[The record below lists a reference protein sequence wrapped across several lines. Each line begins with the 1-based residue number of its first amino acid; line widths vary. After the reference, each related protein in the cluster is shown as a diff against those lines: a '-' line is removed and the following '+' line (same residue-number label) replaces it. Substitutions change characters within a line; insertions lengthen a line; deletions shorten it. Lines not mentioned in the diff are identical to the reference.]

1 MIRFLILI
9 VLTYLPV
16 TLATT
21 FETLTLDAMVSEAQL
36 AFFGEVTGIQVEARE
51 GDPWT
56 LVTFS
61 ILTPLS
67 DLDDEETVTL
77 AFFGGTLPDGTSVSV
92 NQMPGFSSGE
102 RVLILAYDE
111 DLYSPV
117 VGFNQG
123 LWRELT
129 LGLTNER
136 GQILS
141 IDDEGNL
148 LEDGAGASTQDILA
162 QLSERFGTQP

>member
-1 MIRFLILI
+1 MMRFFILI
-9 VLTYLPV
+9 VLSCLTV
-16 TLATT
+16 TFATT
-21 FETLTLDAMVSEAQL
+21 FETLTLDAMVTETQL
-36 AFFGEVTGIQVEARE
+36 AFFGEVTDVQVEARD

-61 ILTPLS
+61 IITPLT
-67 DLDDEETVTL
+67 DFDDEETVTL
-77 AFFGGTLPDGTSVSV
+77 AFFGGTLPDGTSLSV

-102 RVLILAYDE
+102 RVLIFAYAE
-111 DLYSPV
+111 DYYSAI

-129 LGLTNER
+129 LGLTDESGR
-136 GQILS
+136 ILS

-162 QLSERFGTQP
+162 QLSEHFGTQP